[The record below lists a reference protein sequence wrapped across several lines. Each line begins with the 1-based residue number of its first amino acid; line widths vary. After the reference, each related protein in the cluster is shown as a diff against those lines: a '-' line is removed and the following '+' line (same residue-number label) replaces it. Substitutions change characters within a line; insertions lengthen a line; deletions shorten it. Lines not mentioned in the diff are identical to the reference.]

1 MDKLNIKL
9 TVDEVNLIMESLGHL
24 PYLRVFELISNIQ
37 NQAREQLGSAQQA
50 APALKTQEAK
60 NGTTAN

>member
-1 MDKLNIKL
+1 MNELNIKL

-24 PYLRVFELISNIQ
+24 PYLRVFELIGNIQ

-50 APALKTQEAK
+50 APAVKAQEAK
-60 NGTTAN
+60 NGTPAN